1 MKEVS
6 ADDSSDGF
14 DNKSLKN
21 KIKTR
26 IVLQNLRVKRKDQ
39 LMKLGWNNTR
49 AQRKRLAQAIIPSTF
64 SLVKQLF

>member
-6 ADDSSDGF
+6 ADDSSEEF
-14 DNKSLKN
+14 DNTSLKN

-26 IVLQNLRVKRKDQ
+26 KVLQNLRVKRKDE